1 MRPGF
6 MKCNHIVAFKAGGAL
21 AAPAGAALPSRCS
34 PGAQPDKAMH
44 KSGWWMMA
52 MLLGAGSAS
61 ARDAA
66 QDRRDLLHAEAVL
79 CQAFQDG
86 DAATLRE
93 WMDDSFTL
101 TDSKGTVTDFAQ
113 NLDEVARRDP
123 YYDVFRNHGQDVRLY
138 GDAAIVTGIT
148 TIQGRSGTDAFAA
161 DFQYTDTW
169 VYREGRWKL
178 AASHASR
185 LPDDHAS
192 APEAGPG
199 S

>member
-1 MRPGF
+1 VRR
-6 MKCNHIVAFKAGGAL
+6 ATLALL
-21 AAPAGAALPSRCS
+21 AASAAGT
-34 PGAQPDKAMH
+34 AMH

-52 MLLGAGSAS
+52 MLLGTGPAS

-66 QDRRDLLHAEAVL
+66 QDRRDLLQAEAVL
-79 CQAFQDG
+79 CRAFQDG
-86 DAATLRE
+86 DAKTLRV
-93 WMDDSFTL
+93 WMDDGFTL

-123 YYDVFRNHGQDVRLY
+123 HYDVFRNHGQHVRLY

-148 TIQGRSGTDAFAA
+148 TIEGHAGTDAFAA

-169 VYREGRWKL
+169 VYRDGRWKL

-185 LPDDHAS
+185 LPEGQGRTS
-192 APEAGPG
+192 PQGPVIEHPR
-199 S
+199 